1 MKDDL
6 NLSGIQQPEQSWWDD
21 LRFGLG
27 PIVIVLAL
35 LASAAAVLIGF
46 LN

>member
-6 NLSGIQQPEQSWWDD
+6 NLSGIQEPEQSWWDD

-27 PIVIVLAL
+27 PFFIVGLLLLSVVLAL
-35 LASAAAVLIGF
+35 VGF

>member
-6 NLSGIQQPEQSWWDD
+6 NLSGIQEPEQSWWDD

-27 PIVIVLAL
+27 PILIVVAL
-35 LASAAAVLIGF
+35 LASAALVLVGF
-46 LN
+46 FN

>member
-6 NLSGIQQPEQSWWDD
+6 NLSGIKEPEQSWWDD

-27 PIVIVLAL
+27 PILIVIAL
-35 LASAAAVLIGF
+35 VASVALVLIGF